1 MAAVAP
7 HVSRASPPTPVAHWT
22 VAEDVDI
29 HAANLAGWQQRYD
42 QLSAGAFRGAIADLW
57 FDDVQVFRERTSHAV
72 RQVCAI
78 RPGTVWCGVTLVHDS
93 SRIEGHQVGANG
105 VMVSGSPQPF
115 ELSTPDDHD
124 ILGIVVDR
132 TSLQAVAQALG
143 QPLDADAFD
152 RPTWLACDA
161 QAQAELVQ
169 GLRRLV
175 DDGLSGQHG
184 HHSARA
190 RRFAQHAVLGSLLLA
205 LAAPRADG
213 NECLSFERRRRLVR
227 AACDTVVAQADS
239 APTVPELCAMLH
251 VSRRTLQYAF
261 ETVVGSSPVAYLRA
275 LRLNAVRRELCSGR
289 ADSVQDAAVRHG
301 FWSLSQFASDY
312 RAQFAERPSQTL
324 LRSRAGTQRPLQT
337 RTPETTKPAWQRA
350 SC

>member
-1 MAAVAP
+1 MAAVAS
-7 HVSRASPPTPVAHWT
+7 HASRASSPPPAACWT
-22 VAEDVDI
+22 VAEDVDT

-78 RPGTVWCGVTLVHDS
+78 RPGTVWCGVTLVHDR
-93 SRIEGHQVGANG
+93 SRIEGHLVGANG
-105 VMVSGSPQPF
+105 VMVSGNPQAF

-132 TSLQAVAQALG
+132 ASLQAVARSLG

-152 RPTWLACDA
+152 RPTWLACEPR
-161 QAQAELVQ
+161 AQAELAQ

-175 DDGLSGQHG
+175 DDGMAGQHG
-184 HHSARA
+184 HHGARA
-190 RRFAQHAVLGSLLLA
+190 RRFAQHAVLGSLLQV
-205 LAAPRADG
+205 LAAPDADG

-227 AACDTVVAQADS
+227 AACEATLAQVEA
-239 APTVPELCAMLH
+239 APTVPDLCAMLH

-261 ETVVGSSPVAYLRA
+261 ETVVSSSPVAYLRA

-324 LRSRAGTQRPLQT
+324 LRTRAGKGQLL
-337 RTPETTKPAWQRA
+337 RT
-350 SC
+350 

>member
-7 HVSRASPPTPVAHWT
+7 HASRASPAPAVAGWT
-22 VAEDVDI
+22 VADDVDT

-72 RQVCAI
+72 HQVCAI
-78 RPGTVWCGVTLVHDS
+78 RPGTVWCGVTLAHDR
-93 SRIEGHQVGANG
+93 SRIEGHEVGANG
-105 VMVSGSPQPF
+105 VMVSGSPQAF

-132 TSLQAVAQALG
+132 ASLRAVAHSLG
-143 QPLDADAFD
+143 QLLDDHAFD
-152 RPTWLACDA
+152 RPTWLACEP
-161 QAQAELVQ
+161 QAQADLVQ

-175 DDGLSGQHG
+175 DDGMAGQHG
-184 HHSARA
+184 HHGARA
-190 RRFAQHAVLGSLLLA
+190 RRFAQHAVLGSLLQV
-205 LAAPRADG
+205 LAAPGAEG

-227 AACDTVVAQADS
+227 AACEATLAQVEA
-239 APTVPELCAMLH
+239 APTVPDLCALLH

-261 ETVVGSSPVAYLRA
+261 ETVVGGSPVAYLRA
-275 LRLNAVRRELCSGR
+275 LRLNAVRRELCSGLS
-289 ADSVQDAAVRHG
+289 DSVQDAAVRHG

-324 LRSRAGTQRPLQT
+324 LRSRGGRGPVL
-337 RTPETTKPAWQRA
+337 R
-350 SC
+350 S